1 MANPA
6 KTLSALLQRTSIDD
20 HEEILKACDASLKH
34 SKGDVELRHI
44 KFVALLKLDRYDDAL
59 RVLEEGGDRL
69 KQRVP
74 VERAYALYK
83 IGDYDEAKNSAKLVS
98 EGRAARHVEA
108 QASYRS
114 ENFANAAVLY
124 RRLAE
129 GQTAI
134 GDERNDLRI
143 NSGATDA
150 QLEWTRQGDL
160 VQKKKLGREDM
171 EAFETAYNAACG
183 SIARGELGQ
192 GEVLLKR
199 ARADVALS
207 DLCNALDDLT
217 DQEKLAELVPI
228 NIQQLYVVSKL
239 GKAEEAETLASGI
252 VLEDISD
259 LSTRQIAQNNKLA
272 ISSSSSNPYLSHRLF
287 HNSGRLPK
295 TDNLFSKQAERMQQ
309 NGLALDLHASKSNGV
324 IKSTGKILSN
334 SIPTLSP
341 HINNISVLN
350 AAAHAQSQLA
360 KLGLK
365 QILPL
370 LEKRPKDIGLVMT
383 IIQLYVLTNN
393 HGSAI
398 TVLDTLFKRLSESQT
413 PADQDILYAPGLIA
427 LQVSLYT
434 SQGRK
439 SQIKTT
445 LAKAASYWRHK
456 SKPPVAL
463 LQAAGFSLLDSSD
476 PEHQSL
482 ARDIFSTLHAQDPT
496 SKAVTAGYVA
506 SHALTSPEKVSSE
519 ADTLT
524 PIPRLTAGIDAAA
537 LEEAGVPSLP
547 SSSTS
552 TAAISRKR
560 ALDGKPKPA
569 KKRVRKSRL
578 PADYDPSKTPDP
590 ERWLPLKD
598 RSTYRPKGRKGRQKA
613 AEKTQG
619 GVSGEK
625 GAEAKGG
632 GGEGVIKA
640 AEKKPGGGQA
650 KGKKK
655 GKK

>member
-1 MANPA
+1 
-6 KTLSALLQRTSIDD
+6 
-20 HEEILKACDASLKH
+20 
-34 SKGDVELRHI
+34 
-44 KFVALLKLDRYDDAL
+44 
-59 RVLEEGGDRL
+59 
-69 KQRVP
+69 
-74 VERAYALYK
+74 
-83 IGDYDEAKNSAKLVS
+83 
-98 EGRAARHVEA
+98 
-108 QASYRS
+108 
-114 ENFANAAVLY
+114 
-124 RRLAE
+124 
-129 GQTAI
+129 
-134 GDERNDLRI
+134 
-143 NSGATDA
+143 
-150 QLEWTRQGDL
+150 
-160 VQKKKLGREDM
+160 
-171 EAFETAYNAACG
+171 
-183 SIARGELGQ
+183 
-192 GEVLLKR
+192 
-199 ARADVALS
+199 
-207 DLCNALDDLT
+207 
-217 DQEKLAELVPI
+217 
-228 NIQQLYVVSKL
+228 
-239 GKAEEAETLASGI
+239 
-252 VLEDISD
+252 
-259 LSTRQIAQNNKLA
+259 
-272 ISSSSSNPYLSHRLF
+272 
-287 HNSGRLPK
+287 
-295 TDNLFSKQAERMQQ
+295 MQQ
-309 NGLALDLHASKSNGV
+309 NGLALDLHASKANGV

-334 SIPTLSP
+334 STSTLSP
-341 HINNISVLN
+341 HINNISSLN

-413 PADQDILYAPGLIA
+413 PSDQDILYAPGLVA

-439 SQIKTT
+439 SQIKAT

-463 LQAAGFSLLDSSD
+463 LQAAGLSLLDSSD

-524 PIPRLTAGIDAAA
+524 PIARLIAGIDVAA
-537 LEEAGVPSLP
+537 LEEAGVPPLP
-547 SSSTS
+547 SISSSS

-578 PADYDPSKTPDP
+578 PRDYDPSKTPDP